1 MQTLID
7 YANHDAVALADLVR
21 RGDASASELV
31 EHALAAMDALDGELN
46 AVVNVMADEARAAVA
61 APLPEGPFTGVPF
74 LLKDLVVS
82 YAGVPTSSGSR
93 LLDGWTRDYDSEI
106 LVRWKRAGLV
116 VIGKTNTPEL
126 GSNGSTEPVAY
137 GASCNPW
144 NLGHS
149 TGGSSGGSAAAV
161 AAGIVPAAHA
171 SDGGGSIRGPASNC
185 GVVGLKP
192 TRGRNPLGPDAG
204 EMWNGLVAEHVVSRT
219 VRDTALILDCTA
231 GADVG
236 DPYVAP
242 PPARPFIEEVG
253 VDPGRLRV
261 GFSPGTP
268 PGKVAR
274 PESIAAMEGAATL
287 LEGLGHEVEPAEPG
301 YDRERLLE
309 IFMTLFA
316 AHSAPT
322 IEALAAA
329 VGRTPGPDNLERNNL
344 YLMERGRSLSA
355 SDLLRALYDINGI
368 TRAFARFFEDY
379 DIWLTPTTAT
389 PPPPLGHLDANMA
402 DSEVFFDRLWTYNTA
417 QSIYNVSGHPAIS
430 VPLHWTDDGLPIGIQ
445 LGARSGGEDV
455 LLRLASQLEQAQPW
469 VGRHPPVSVW
479 NRS

>member
-7 YANHDAVALADLVR
+7 YANHDAVALAELVR

-31 EHALAAMDALDGELN
+31 EHALAAIDALDGELN

-61 APLPEGPFTGVPF
+61 APLPEGPLTGVPF

-116 VIGKTNTPEL
+116 VVGKTNTPEL

-171 SDGGGSIRGPASNC
+171 NDGGGSIRGPASNC

-268 PGKVAR
+268 PAKVAH

-301 YDRERLLE
+301 
-309 IFMTLFA
+309 
-316 AHSAPT
+316 T
-322 IEALAAA
+322 IA
-329 VGRTPGPDNLERNNL
+329 
-344 YLMERGRSLSA
+344 SA
-355 SDLLRALYDINGI
+355 SS
-368 TRAFARFFEDY
+368 RF
-379 DIWLTPTTAT
+379 
-389 PPPPLGHLDANMA
+389 
-402 DSEVFFDRLWTYNTA
+402 S
-417 QSIYNVSGHPAIS
+417 
-430 VPLHWTDDGLPIGIQ
+430 
-445 LGARSGGEDV
+445 
-455 LLRLASQLEQAQPW
+455 
-469 VGRHPPVSVW
+469 
-479 NRS
+479 

>member
-1 MQTLID
+1 MQTLVD
-7 YANHDAVALADLVR
+7 YANYDAVGLAELVR
-21 RGDASASELV
+21 RGDASAGELV
-31 EHALAAMDALDGELN
+31 DHALAAIDLLDGELN
-46 AVVNVMADEARAAVA
+46 AVINVMADEARAGAA
-61 APLPEGPFTGVPF
+61 APLPEGPLTGVPF

-82 YAGVPTSSGSR
+82 YAGVPTGCGSR

-116 VIGKTNTPEL
+116 VVGKTNTPEL
-126 GSNGSTEPVAY
+126 GSNGSTEPVAH
-137 GASCNPW
+137 GPCRNPW

-171 SDGGGSIRGPASNC
+171 NDGGGSIRGPASNC

-192 TRGRNPLGPDAG
+192 SRGRISLGPDAG
-204 EMWNGLVAEHVVSRT
+204 EMWNGLVNEHVVSRT
-219 VRDTALILDCTA
+219 VRDSALILDCTA
-231 GADVG
+231 GAHVG

-242 PPARPFIEEVG
+242 PPSRPYIDEVG
-253 VDPGRLRV
+253 VDPGPLRV

-268 PGKVAR
+268 PWKQAHA
-274 PESIAAMEGAATL
+274 ESIAAMEGAAKL
-287 LEGLGHEVEPAEPG
+287 LEGLGHAVEPAEPA
-301 YDRERLLE
+301 YDRGRLLE

-344 YLMERGRSLSA
+344 YLMERGRALSA

-368 TRAFARFFEDY
+368 TRTFARFFEDH

-389 PPPPLGHLDANMA
+389 PPPPLGHLNANME

-417 QSIYNVSGHPAIS
+417 QSIYNVTGHPAIS
-430 VPLHWTDDGLPIGIQ
+430 VPLHWTGDGLPIGIQ
-445 LGARSGGEDV
+445 LGARVGGEDV

-469 VGRHPPVSVW
+469 AGRHPPVSVW
-479 NRS
+479 NLS